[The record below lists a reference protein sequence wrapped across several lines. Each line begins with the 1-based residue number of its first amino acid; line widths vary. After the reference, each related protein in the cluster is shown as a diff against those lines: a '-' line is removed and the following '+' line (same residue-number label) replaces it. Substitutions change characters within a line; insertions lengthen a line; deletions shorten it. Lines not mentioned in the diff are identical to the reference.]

1 MRITRSQLRRI
12 IKEEARRAMLNEVG
26 FDPAEM
32 GAAMGSVAGGPAAV
46 KRVNQAIVDA
56 LCAQVE
62 ATDFTGV
69 SQMYLDE
76 ELMNSGALGRAIEA
90 AFKAA
95 PRGGG
100 MGGGFFERAATD
112 VIDAVRAP
120 IHARTGARAV
130 GRATRYI
137 DDD

>member
-56 LCAQVE
+56 LCAHVK
-62 ATDFTGV
+62 ATDFTEV
-69 SQMYLDE
+69 SRKYLDE
-76 ELMNSGALGRAIEA
+76 ELMNSMKLGRAIEA
-90 AFKAA
+90 ALKGAPDGGVFLGAA
-95 PRGGG
+95 
-100 MGGGFFERAATD
+100 AD
-112 VIDAVRAP
+112 VIDAVWTPVHASTGAP
-120 IHARTGARAV
+120 IV